1 MLRRVSERTNST
13 TNSTLVYAAAAGV
26 GFGLMGFG
34 GYVLLFGSRV
44 NKRREAISVDVGD
57 VVGGRYELTDEIG
70 SGGSCIVFKA
80 TDLKSKKCVAVKV
93 VSKAACTP
101 YQKTMILNEIEIMER
116 LKIKSPHPNIVNMI
130 EVIENSEYFFIV
142 MDFLEGGELFH
153 RLSERG
159 EGFPEQMAK
168 NIARQLI
175 EATIYMHGQGIMH
188 RDLKPENVVFTSKS
202 KENHHVK
209 IIDLGLAKL
218 FTKSNR
224 MNRAV
229 ATTLVGTCYGLSV

>member
-1 MLRRVSERTNST
+1 MKSVRVE
-13 TNSTLVYAAAAGV
+13 AARV
-26 GFGLMGFG
+26 Q
-34 GYVLLFGSRV
+34 GYR
-44 NKRREAISVDVGD
+44 
-57 VVGGRYELTDEIG
+57 
-70 SGGSCIVFKA
+70 
-80 TDLKSKKCVAVKV
+80 SKVEKCVAVKV

-101 YQKTMILNEIEIMER
+101 YQKTMILNEIEIMEP

-159 EGFPEQMAK
+159 EGFPEHMAK
-168 NIARQLI
+168 DIARQLI

-202 KENHHVK
+202 KEDHHVK

-229 ATTLVGTCYGLSV
+229 ATTLVGTLFVSVSVRVFVTIE

>member
-1 MLRRVSERTNST
+1 
-13 TNSTLVYAAAAGV
+13 
-26 GFGLMGFG
+26 
-34 GYVLLFGSRV
+34 
-44 NKRREAISVDVGD
+44 
-57 VVGGRYELTDEIG
+57 
-70 SGGSCIVFKA
+70 
-80 TDLKSKKCVAVKV
+80 
-93 VSKAACTP
+93 
-101 YQKTMILNEIEIMER
+101 
-116 LKIKSPHPNIVNMI
+116 
-130 EVIENSEYFFIV
+130 

-159 EGFPEQMAK
+159 EGFPEHMAK
-168 NIARQLI
+168 DIARQLI

-202 KENHHVK
+202 KEDHHVK

-229 ATTLVGTCYGLSV
+229 ATTLVGTCLCQSVFEFSSQSSERHRPILFELKKNI